1 LCERDSGLARENPVK
16 KIRVF
21 SGGTISNNDFRSER
35 VMGILVSPNF
45 LGSVSAGGAGEL
57 GGVRGTK
64 IF

>member
-1 LCERDSGLARENPVK
+1 LARENPVK

-21 SGGTISNNDFRSER
+21 SGGTMSNIDFRSER
-35 VMGILVSPNF
+35 VMGILVSLNF
-45 LGSVSAGGAGEL
+45 VGSVSANGAGEL